1 MRYSPEATLYTGSA
15 FILVAWLLTAGLL
28 SGLLVYFFAALG
40 LTLIVFLQPA
50 PELICQGTFN

>member
-1 MRYSPEATLYTGSA
+1 MRYSPEAKPYTGSA

-40 LTLIVFLQPA
+40 LTLIVFYSLRR
-50 PELICQGTFN
+50 N